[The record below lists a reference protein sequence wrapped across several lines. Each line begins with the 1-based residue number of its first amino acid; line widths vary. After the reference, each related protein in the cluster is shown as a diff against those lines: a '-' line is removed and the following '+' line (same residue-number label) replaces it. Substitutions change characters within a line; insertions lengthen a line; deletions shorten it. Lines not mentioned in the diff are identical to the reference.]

1 MEINYQQFLS
11 GEYCNRLDAEVL
23 EMINRTGKL
32 LARFNISGIP
42 EEEKHDLL
50 KLMLGNIGRHTTVG
64 NNFTCQCGKH
74 IFLGEKTVINMNC
87 TLMDENY
94 IRIGNRVLV
103 APNVQLYTAIHPV
116 DACERFVSNWKESSG
131 ELFFRTRSL
140 PITIGNDVW
149 IGGGTIILP
158 GVTIGNNCVIGAGSL
173 VNKSI
178 PANSV
183 AVGNPCRIIRRLE
196 LAVTFRSATVSDI
209 PEMKALFCDTVLN
222 VNARD
227 YTLEEVADWAS
238 CGNRPGHWE
247 KLLATLHFIVTCDAE
262 GCIVGFSSIRND
274 GYLHSMF
281 IHKDHQGEG
290 IATALLQRIEAYATE
305 HGIREIT
312 SEVSITARPFFER
325 KGYVVEQEQRAR
337 ANHLCLTNYK
347 MRKYCKHQPI

>member
-1 MEINYQQFLS
+1 MNTNYRQFLS

-23 EMINRTGKL
+23 EMIDRTGKL
-32 LARFNISGIP
+32 LTRFNSP
-42 EEEKHDLL
+42 ETTGVERNDLL
-50 KLMLGNIGRHTTVG
+50 KQMLGSIGRHTTVG

-94 IRIGNRVLV
+94 IRIGNRVLM
-103 APNVQLYTAIHPV
+103 APNVQLYTATHPV

-183 AVGNPCRIIRRLE
+183 AAGNPCRIIRRLE
-196 LAVTFRSATVSDI
+196 PAVTFRSATTADI
-209 PEMKALFCDTVLN
+209 PELKELFRNTVQT

-227 YTLEEVADWAS
+227 YTAEEVADWAS
-238 CGNRPGHWE
+238 CADRPEHWE
-247 KLLATLHFIVTCDAE
+247 ELLASLHFIIAIDVEDR
-262 GCIVGFSSIRND
+262 IVGFTSIRND

-290 IATALLQRIEAYATE
+290 IATALLQRIETYARE
-305 HGIREIT
+305 HGIHDII
-312 SEVSITARPFFER
+312 SEVSITARPFFEHR
-325 KGYVVEQEQRAR
+325 GYTVEREQRAQ
-337 ANHLCLTNYK
+337 ANRLQLTNYV
-347 MRKYCKHQPI
+347 MRKRIIQ